1 MCIYM
6 WYDRRITTNIS
17 TPGRS
22 WHLLI
27 IATIF
32 PFRIDG
38 RIISISMTIGS
49 FIPIYHCEIY
59 IVIEFIKI
67 RFVGVEC
74 FCGCGCGCDCA
85 WDLVELVSFGLWI
98 LFYFFGILGLFFLYN
113 PRLKSILLNPT
124 KIILTLPITNI
135 ITIIQITKSINL
147 TLQRTLMM
155 RLYKSILT

>member
-6 WYDRRITTNIS
+6 WYDRRITINIS
-17 TPGRS
+17 TFGRS
-22 WHLLI
+22 LHLPI
-27 IATIF
+27 INTTF
-32 PFRIDG
+32 RFRIDG
-38 RIISISMTIGS
+38 KVISIIMAICS
-49 FIPIYHCEIY
+49 FIPIYHCKIY
-59 IVIEFIKI
+59 IVVEFIKI

-74 FCGCGCGCDCA
+74 FCGCGCGGDCA

-113 PRLKSILLNPT
+113 LSLKSILLNFT

-135 ITIIQITKSINL
+135 ITIIQIIKSINL
-147 TLQRTLMM
+147 TFHRTLMI

>member
-6 WYDRRITTNIS
+6 WYDRRITINIS
-17 TPGRS
+17 TLGRS
-22 WHLLI
+22 LHLPI
-27 IATIF
+27 INTIF
-32 PFRIDG
+32 RFRIDG
-38 RIISISMTIGS
+38 KVISIIMAIGS

-85 WDLVELVSFGLWI
+85 WDLAELVSFELWI

-147 TLQRTLMM
+147 TLHRTLMM